1 MRALL
6 AVLWKDLLTEW
17 RSRERLS
24 AMGAFALVVVVI
36 LYLAAPP
43 PPGAETPH
51 ARAGL
56 LWIAYAF
63 AAVLGL
69 NRTFALELENQAIS
83 GLALAS
89 VERGLLFL
97 GKALASFPPL
107 ALVWAGAALVF
118 GLAFGVDF
126 RPVLGGFALVA
137 GLGALGVCGIGTLFA
152 AMAVRS
158 SHREILLPLLLLPLL
173 APLLLGCARATD
185 ALLESGALPWP
196 QLQLLLV
203 TDGVFWIVSYL
214 GFGAVLDD

>member
-1 MRALL
+1 VRALL

-43 PPGAETPH
+43 APGEAPQ
-51 ARAGL
+51 AGL

-97 GKALASFPPL
+97 GKALACFPPL
-107 ALVWAGAALVF
+107 ALVWAGAALAF

-196 QLQLLLV
+196 ELQLLLV

-214 GFGAVLDD
+214 GFGAVLDE

>member
-1 MRALL
+1 VRALL

-43 PPGAETPH
+43 APGEAP
-51 ARAGL
+51 RAGL

-97 GKALASFPPL
+97 GKALACFPPL
-107 ALVWAGAALVF
+107 ALVWAGAALAF

-196 QLQLLLV
+196 ELQLLLV

-214 GFGAVLDD
+214 GFGAVLDE

>member
-1 MRALL
+1 VRALL

-17 RSRERLS
+17 RGRERLS

-43 PPGAETPH
+43 APGATPQ
-51 ARAGL
+51 AGL

-97 GKALASFPPL
+97 GKALACFPPL
-107 ALVWAGAALVF
+107 ALVWAGAALAF

-196 QLQLLLV
+196 ELQLLLV

-214 GFGAVLDD
+214 GFGAVLDE